1 MRAIEFLIETALS
14 DVERLWD
21 SLGIRSYI
29 FEKNGTITL
38 SQIIVPKE
46 KRQSGIGTKA
56 MLALTQYAD
65 ETNQRIVLTPSKD
78 FGGSVARLTKFYNNF
93 GFVLNKGR
101 NKDFTT
107 IETMIRLPKS
117 NMKIRELSRDS

>member
-46 KRQSGIGTKA
+46 KRHSGIGTKA

-78 FGGSVARLTKFYNNF
+78 FGGSVDRLTKFYKNF